1 MHVSRYCLAAI
12 TLPVILL
19 CAPALA
25 ADAPE
30 ATLDLDRPP
39 HLRVPQITGPLKLDG
54 DLGKPEWAG
63 AAVIPDLVEDTPNPG
78 ATNPYHTEVRL
89 LRDTDHLYIAVHA
102 LDPDPENNHTH
113 TLLRDGD
120 QGIDDHITILVDPF
134 RDTRYAYVFRVNSG
148 GAREDALVSVAP
160 NFSQNE
166 GWDGI
171 WDAKARRTPVGWD
184 LEIAFDIRSF
194 QFDPAS
200 DQWGFNILRYMR
212 RNDYALVWFA
222 RPLAS
227 NVFDLQHQGVIEGMA
242 GLQKG
247 GDWEFSPYLLARSDQ
262 LNPDSK
268 RFETGGEVKYNVTP
282 QLAATLTVNTDFAQT
297 EADSQQINLTQF
309 SLFFPEKRQFFLD
322 GQSLFAFNGGT
333 LNGDL
338 NGGFIP
344 YYSRTI
350 GLADGLTVPIDE
362 GVKVIGRTGDLSMG
376 VLDVNTGSIPGVPSA
391 NLGVAR
397 FAYNVD
403 PQWQVGTLLTQ
414 GGPDGSG
421 RGGFTGFD
429 TAWETSHFLADE
441 NLETTAWAAKNS
453 GAQTNGQGKGWGF
466 DVSYPNVYWTW
477 EAQLNVF
484 GNAFVPALG
493 FLPRPGTR
501 QYYEVVNWL
510 PRPATN
516 GDAWLEN
523 YSFAENYNQISDLNG
538 HTQSSKLVLTPFGA
552 YGSNGDYFDV
562 RLNREYES
570 LSAPFQVDPNV
581 AIPVGNYSFD
591 SYRLE
596 WDTPNAGTVNA
607 SFYLIGGQFYS
618 GHANN
623 DAARLNWFAWDGKLT
638 MVLYY
643 QGVYAQL
650 PQGHFVQ
657 RLWQLN
663 TTFSFSPDVSVSTF
677 VQYATAADQLGFNT
691 RFHWIVSEDMDFYLV
706 WNRNWRQAV
715 TDLTPGVPDVAD
727 TVIAKLA
734 WNFN

>member
-1 MHVSRYCLAAI
+1 MRCSLAAVA
-12 TLPVILL
+12 LPVILI
-19 CAPALA
+19 CGPALA
-25 ADAPE
+25 ADAPD

-54 DLGKPEWAG
+54 DLSKPEWAG
-63 AAVIPDLVEDTPNPG
+63 AAVIPDLVEDSPNPL
-78 ATNPYHTEVRL
+78 ASNPYHTEVRL
-89 LRDTDHLYIAVHA
+89 LRDADHLYIGVHA
-102 LDPDPENNHTH
+102 VDPDPENNHIH

-120 QGIDDHITILVDPF
+120 QGADDHMTIVVDPF
-134 RDTRYAYVFRVNSG
+134 HDSRYAYAFRINPG
-148 GAREDALVSVAP
+148 GARQDVLVSVAP
-160 NFSQNE
+160 IFSQDPS
-166 GWDGI
+166 WDGI
-171 WDAKARRTPVGWD
+171 WDAKARRTAVGWD

-212 RNDYALVWFA
+212 RNDYNLVWFA

-227 NVFDLQHQGVIEGMA
+227 NIFDLQHQGALEGMA

-247 GDWEFSPYLLARSDQ
+247 SAWEFNPYLLARSDQ
-262 LNPDSK
+262 LNPGSK
-268 RFETGGEVKYNVTP
+268 RVETGGEVKYNVTP

-322 GQSLFAFNGGT
+322 GQSLFAFNGGP

-338 NGGFIP
+338 DGGFIP

-350 GLADGLTVPIDE
+350 GLANGQTVPIDA

-376 VLDVNTGSIPGVPSA
+376 VLDVNTGSIAGVPSA

-397 FAYNVD
+397 FAYNVI
-403 PQWQVGTLLTQ
+403 PQWQVGALLTR

-429 TAWETSHFLADE
+429 TAWQTSHFLSDE
-441 NLETTAWAAKNS
+441 NLVTTAWAAENS
-453 GAQTNGQGKGWGF
+453 GAPAPGHDKGWGF
-466 DVSYPNVYWTW
+466 DLSFPNVYWTW

-484 GNAFVPALG
+484 GDAFQPALG

-501 QYYEVVNWL
+501 QYYETVTWH
-510 PRPATN
+510 PRPAAN
-516 GDAWLEN
+516 DDPWLEN
-523 YSFAENYNQISDLNG
+523 YVFGENYDQISGLDG
-538 HTQSSKLVLTPFGA
+538 HTQSSKLVVTPFGV
-552 YGSNGDYFDV
+552 NGFNGNYVDL

-581 AIPVGNYSFD
+581 TIPVGNYSFD

-596 WDTPNAGTVNA
+596 WDTPSAGTLSAVF
-607 SFYLIGGQFYS
+607 SLIGGQFYS
-618 GHANN
+618 GRAN
-623 DAARLNWFAWDGKLT
+623 DAAAQLNWYALDGKLA
-638 MVLYY
+638 MVLYN
-643 QGVYAQL
+643 QGVYAHL
-650 PQGHFVQ
+650 PEGHFVQ
-657 RLWQLN
+657 RLWQIN
-663 TTFSFSPDVSVSTF
+663 ATYSFTPDLSVSTF
-677 VQYATAADQLGFNT
+677 VQYATRADQLGFNT
-691 RFHWIVSEDMDFYLV
+691 RLHWIIAEDKDLYIV
-706 WNRNWRQAV
+706 WNRNWRQTAI
-715 TDLTPGVPDVAD
+715 DMTPGVPDVAD
-727 TVIAKLA
+727 TVIVKLA